1 MVEVDVFWAYGIGA
15 GFALA
20 GAAQLR
26 AAPAPAQAPPTEAPP
41 TEAAAT
47 AGEPDRAARGGG
59 ASGGGATSA
68 AGPAGD
74 PYLLAAT
81 LYCAALFAPSGA
93 WLLWGYPSWETMHVG
108 GATTIPAWLVAVFA
122 ATNTTQGVLGFLV
135 TRWLLRA
142 GRLRLAAGQLVGA
155 YFGMYFILV
164 HGWDG
169 RGYQRFFSPTRA
181 DFRSW
186 SAEDALTHVGHWV
199 GSGVA
204 LTLYG
209 MGVVLL
215 PVMFT
220 LYVRWHQAGRRLVGQ
235 PASAGTGWAFLG
247 TVHGLIW
254 LGGLGGAI
262 VASVLIHLLGWWLG
276 GALAVAL
283 AVAAVRPA
291 RGPLGRS
298 ARRLVPEPGPGQT
311 FRPRRTQP
319 AEV

>member
-1 MVEVDVFWAYGIGA
+1 MVEVDVFWAYGIGS
-15 GFALA
+15 GFALSA
-20 GAAQLR
+20 AAQLR
-26 AAPAPAQAPPTEAPP
+26 SEPADPQPDPGPDRP
-41 TEAAAT
+41 AAA
-47 AGEPDRAARGGG
+47 
-59 ASGGGATSA
+59 AS
-68 AGPAGD
+68 P
-74 PYLLAAT
+74 LLLTAT

-108 GATTIPAWLVAVFA
+108 SSTTIPAWLVALFA
-122 ATNTTQGVLGFLV
+122 ITNTTQGVLGFLV

-142 GRLRLAAGQLVGA
+142 GRHRLATFQLVAA
-155 YFGMYFILV
+155 YLGMFFILV

-181 DFRSW
+181 DFRAW
-186 SAEDALTHVGHWV
+186 PTAPALTHVGHWV

-220 LYVRWHQAGRRLVGQ
+220 LYVRWHQAGRRLAGLT
-235 PASAGTGWAFLG
+235 AGGGSALAYFG

-254 LGGLGGAI
+254 LGGLGTAI

-276 GALAVAL
+276 GALAIVLAL
-283 AVAAVRPA
+283 AVFLPA

-298 ARRLVPEPGPGQT
+298 ARIVVPFPLADERGKGT
-311 FRPRRTQP
+311 RTVL
-319 AEV
+319 AGAAR